1 MVITN
6 GPTEPEAVTVDQNK
20 LNKALG
26 SRPLWKT
33 SNVLIEFD
41 DAETLLKVGERV
53 TLMNWG
59 NILIQTK
66 ELQADGSYLLTGEYL
81 PEDKDFKT
89 TKKITWLAEGTN
101 LVIANL
107 IEYDHLIK
115 TPKVEEDQNFE
126 DIVNV
131 NSKFVSRA
139 YIDSGIKLLNESKI

>member
-1 MVITN
+1 
-6 GPTEPEAVTVDQNK
+6 
-20 LNKALG
+20 
-26 SRPLWKT
+26 
-33 SNVLIEFD
+33 
-41 DAETLLKVGERV
+41 LLKVGERV

-59 NILIQTK
+59 NVLIKTK
-66 ELQADGSYLLTGEYL
+66 EVQPDGSYHMTGEYL

-101 LVIANL
+101 LIVANL

-139 YIDSGIKLLNESKI
+139 YIDSGLRLLNESNSIFI